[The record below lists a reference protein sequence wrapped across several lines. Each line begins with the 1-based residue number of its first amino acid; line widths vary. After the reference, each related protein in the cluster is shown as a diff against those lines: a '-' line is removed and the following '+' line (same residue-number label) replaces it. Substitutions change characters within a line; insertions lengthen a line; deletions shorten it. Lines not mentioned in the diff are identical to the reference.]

1 MKRFST
7 LKQEARTALRG
18 KWMQFAL
25 LSLLLLILNGVFS
38 LPGTLYSLAFPHTT
52 PFGWGDGITLVLSLV
67 YAVVT
72 WGFTVMLLR
81 NLRDPQFDELGAL
94 FDGFRQFGRI
104 FTTLLLQFVYTMLW
118 MLLLIVPGIVKAYS
132 YSMTPYIL
140 YDRPDLQRNAAIE
153 LSMRMMRGHKM
164 ELFLLHLSFI
174 GWFLLC
180 VVTLGIGLLWLI
192 PYVETTVAAFYE
204 DLKAEYTETDDN
216 AGEPADAV
224 TTV

>member
-216 AGEPADAV
+216 AGESADAV